1 MIDNITKFFTKTV
14 VTQWDLVC
22 EKSLQS
28 SLISSISLCGL
39 LIGALVFGYLGDII
53 GRRNAL
59 ILSSCGALIFE
70 LLTAFASFNLIM
82 FTVFRFMTGAFIHG
96 SIPIGVVYALEYVD
110 SKYRS
115 WASAIGT
122 VIHLNFILI
131 LMGKEITEK
140 FPIKIV
146 V

>member
-1 MIDNITKFFTKTV
+1 MIDNITKFFTETV
-14 VTQWDLVC
+14 VTKWDLVC

-59 ILSSCGALIFE
+59 ILSSSGALIFE
-70 LLTAFASFNLIM
+70 LLTALASFNLIM

-122 VIHLNFILI
+122 VTH
-131 LMGKEITEK
+131 
-140 FPIKIV
+140 
-146 V
+146 

>member
-1 MIDNITKFFTKTV
+1 MIDNITKFFTETV
-14 VTQWDLVC
+14 VTKWDLVC

-59 ILSSCGALIFE
+59 ILSSSGALIFE
-70 LLTAFASFNLIM
+70 LLTALASFNLIM

-115 WASAIGT
+115 WASAIGMF
-122 VIHLNFILI
+122 IH
-131 LMGKEITEK
+131 
-140 FPIKIV
+140 
-146 V
+146 

>member
-1 MIDNITKFFTKTV
+1 MIDNITKFFTETV

-131 LMGKEITEK
+131 LMRREITEK
-140 FPIKIV
+140 FPFKIV

>member
-1 MIDNITKFFTKTV
+1 MIDNITKFFTETV

-70 LLTAFASFNLIM
+70 LLTAFVSFNLIM

-131 LMGKEITEK
+131 LMRREITEK
-140 FPIKIV
+140 FPFKIV